1 MAAIA
6 PLFCPF
12 AFVLA
17 AGCSIS
23 PALSPVAGSVC
34 ARTSPCASFTHDQR
48 ELLTTG
54 ERLVTR

>member
-1 MAAIA
+1 MVAVA

-17 AGCSIS
+17 AGRSIL
-23 PALSPVAGSVC
+23 PTLSPVAGSVC
-34 ARTSPCASFTHDQR
+34 ARTSPCASFTHGQR
-48 ELLTTG
+48 ELFNTG